1 MIIFNGIE
9 IPEELF
15 ESVDPALRNRLLQ
28 EGNLSTD
35 EMLLRLAEAEP
46 DLATLA
52 KAMLSGRHDLTN
64 FKCYQTN
71 TFYPSTLMHKSGFY
85 LQTLL
90 DGHFS
95 SNHYTVREGLS
106 SWMLLLTMEGSGT
119 LAYEDKHYNLLPG
132 DIFLIDARVL
142 QDYRA
147 GEDGWRYRLAHFDSS
162 LMEDYY
168 LPIRS
173 YGNVVFSVGLNSS
186 TASHMEELFEIN
198 RGPYHSPKNPATEF
212 KSSLL
217 LQQMVMELLMMLP
230 EYDTAR
236 LPDQIQNIYNWI
248 PEHCDEPLDLDTIGD
263 RFAISKFHLSR
274 EFKKYTGRTIID
286 YVKEC
291 RVDRAKVLLRSSN
304 RSIADIAEE
313 TGFTDQTTFGRVF
326 ARYEKTTPSA
336 YRKEWSQF

>member
-15 ESVDPALRNRLLQ
+15 ESVDPALRNQLLQ
-28 EGNLSTD
+28 EGDLSTD

-46 DLATLA
+46 GLATLA
-52 KAMLSGRHDLTN
+52 KGMLSGRHDLTN

-71 TFYPSTLMHKSGFY
+71 TFYPSSLMHKSGFY

-90 DGHFS
+90 DGQFF

-106 SWMLLLTMEGSGT
+106 SWMLLLTMEGSGKLT
-119 LAYEDKHYNLLPG
+119 YEDKHYELFPG
-132 DIFLIDARVL
+132 DVFLIDARVL

-147 GEDGWRYRLAHFDSS
+147 GEGGWRYRVAHFNSS
-162 LMEDYY
+162 LMDDYF

-186 TASHMEELFEIN
+186 TASHMEELFAIN
-198 RGPYHSPKNPATEF
+198 RGPYHAPKNPATEF

-236 LPDQIQNIYNWI
+236 LPEWIQSIYHWI
-248 PEHCDEPLDLDTIGD
+248 PEHCSKVLDLDTIAAQ
-263 RFAISKFHLSR
+263 FAVSKFHLSR
-274 EFKKYTGRTIID
+274 EFKKYTGRTLID

-291 RVDRAKVLLRSSN
+291 RVDRSKVLLRTTAK
-304 RSIADIAEE
+304 SIADIAEE
-313 TGFTDQTTFGRVF
+313 TGFSDQTTFGRVF
-326 ARYEKTTPSA
+326 ARYEKMTPSA
-336 YRKEWSQF
+336 YRKEWSRF